1 MQWHRNAFLEAWGD
15 GDLTRPA
22 VGARDEPLPS
32 RADQRRVLA
41 LAVVAV
47 LLGLVLSA
55 TATSQPSEQGGP
67 RWQSPAC
74 AEQQR
79 LQRHGVRSGP
89 SYRAVARACREAT
102 GGR

>member
-1 MQWHRNAFLEAWGD
+1 MATSPVPLWAQEMSPYHRGPT
-15 GDLTRPA
+15 G
-22 VGARDEPLPS
+22 GG
-32 RADQRRVLA
+32 VLA

-55 TATSQPSEQGGP
+55 TAASQPSEQEGP

-74 AEQQR
+74 TEQQR
-79 LQRHGVRSGP
+79 LQRHGVDSGP

-102 GGR
+102 RGR

>member
-1 MQWHRNAFLEAWGD
+1 MATSPVPLWAQEMSPYHRGP
-15 GDLTRPA
+15 T
-22 VGARDEPLPS
+22 GAG
-32 RADQRRVLA
+32 VLA

-55 TATSQPSEQGGP
+55 TSATEGSEQDGP

-74 AEQQR
+74 AELQR
-79 LQRHGVRSGP
+79 LQRHGVSSGP
-89 SYRAVARACREAT
+89 SHRAVARACQEAR

>member
-1 MQWHRNAFLEAWGD
+1 MATSPVPLWAQEMSPYHRGPT
-15 GDLTRPA
+15 G
-22 VGARDEPLPS
+22 GG
-32 RADQRRVLA
+32 VLA

-55 TATSQPSEQGGP
+55 TAATEATEQDRP

-74 AEQQR
+74 TEQQR
-79 LQRHGVRSGP
+79 LQRHGVDSGP

-102 GGR
+102 RGR

>member
-1 MQWHRNAFLEAWGD
+1 MATSPVPLWAQEMSPYHRGPT
-15 GDLTRPA
+15 G
-22 VGARDEPLPS
+22 GG
-32 RADQRRVLA
+32 VLA

-55 TATSQPSEQGGP
+55 TAASQPSEQDGR

-74 AEQQR
+74 AELQR
-79 LQRHGVRSGP
+79 LQRHGVDRGP
-89 SYRAVARACREAT
+89 SYRAVARACREAS